1 MLSRIIFSI
10 LISGTLAFAQESEK
24 TPLDL
29 MRQDLKAIKM
39 EILKKEMNFSETDA
53 EKFWPIY
60 EDYSRELTKIGDREL
75 NLISQYVKFYENMT
89 DPIAKTV
96 YEESIKIKQA
106 RLDLEKK
113 YFDKVS
119 KALSPKIAAK
129 FNQIEGMITQM
140 IRLQIYS
147 ELPVLR

>member
-53 EKFWPIY
+53 EKFWPVY